1 MESKDKLKEVDIQN
15 RTCCYFD
22 YIITDRD
29 IYSVDVLLDELI
41 YENISLYDISYKTSM
56 DQNYCMLG
64 SVK

>member
-29 IYSVDVLLDELI
+29 ICSVDVLLDELI